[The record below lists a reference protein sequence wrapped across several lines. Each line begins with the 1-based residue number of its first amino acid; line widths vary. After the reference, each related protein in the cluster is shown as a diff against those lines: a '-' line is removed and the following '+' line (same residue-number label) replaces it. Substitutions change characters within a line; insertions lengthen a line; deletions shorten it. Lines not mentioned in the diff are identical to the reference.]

1 MFRQLDSDVWFL
13 DKPFKMMGIDI
24 GGRMTVVKLTDG
36 TLLVVSPVQLT
47 LEERTEL
54 DRLGP
59 VRHIVAPNLMHHLY
73 VGELKKSYPDAKL
86 YLPPGLTDKRKDLS
100 PDAVLSDVPPPGL
113 AADLEQLVVQ
123 GMPGLNEVVFFHKKS
138 RTLIQTDLAFNLTQ
152 ISSLVGRILFRLN
165 GALGGVRAT
174 KVLRSLIKDRAATRQ
189 SVEKILAWDFDRMI
203 VTHGDVVRQG
213 AKAELQA
220 AYQFLLATR

>member
-24 GGRMTVVKLTDG
+24 GGRMTVVRLADG
-36 TLLVVSPVQLT
+36 TLLVVSPVALT
-47 LEERTEL
+47 PEDRAEL
-54 DRLGP
+54 DRLGA

-73 VGELKKSYPDAKL
+73 VGDLKKSYPDAKL
-86 YLPPGLTDKRKDLS
+86 YVPPGLTDKRKDLA
-100 PDAVLSDVPPPGL
+100 PDGVLSDAPPAGL
-113 AADLEQLVVQ
+113 QGDFEQHLVA
-123 GMPGLNEVVFFHKKS
+123 GMPGLQEVVFFHKKS

-152 ISSLVGRILFRLN
+152 MPSLIGRILFRLN

-174 KVLRSLIKDRAATRQ
+174 KVLRSLIKDRAATRA
-189 SVEKILAWDFDRMI
+189 SIEKILAWDFDRMI

-220 AYQFLLATR
+220 AYQFLLSKS